1 LSYASVLREGTL
13 NSHCL
18 ASSCN
23 DAHLST

>member
-18 ASSCN
+18 ASSYN
-23 DAHLST
+23 DVHLST